1 MNEKTVKILGKE
13 VRLRYCAATENG
25 FETIREKSISKMDFT
40 KQEDLITLAVCAI
53 VAAYARTEEEPPVT
67 SQDII
72 YDCTP
77 TEIVDL
83 VTAVIELRNEWYK
96 VPSVVETGEETQSDD
111 EEEEAPKN

>member
-1 MNEKTVKILGKE
+1 MTEKTVNILGKE

-25 FETIREKSISKMDFT
+25 FETIREKSISDMDFT

-53 VAAYARTEEEPPVT
+53 VAAYAKTNEQPPVT

-77 TEIVDL
+77 AEIISL

-96 VPSVVETGEETQSDD
+96 VPSVVETGEETPSDE

>member
-1 MNEKTVKILGKE
+1 MTEKTVNILGKE
-13 VRLRYCAATENG
+13 VRMRYCAATENG
-25 FETIREKSISKMDFT
+25 FETIREKSISDMDFT

-53 VAAYARTEEEPPVT
+53 VAAYAKTNEVPPVT

-77 TEIVDL
+77 AEIISL

-96 VPSVVETGEETQSDD
+96 VPSVVETGEETQSD

>member
-1 MNEKTVKILGKE
+1 
-13 VRLRYCAATENG
+13 
-25 FETIREKSISKMDFT
+25 
-40 KQEDLITLAVCAI
+40 
-53 VAAYARTEEEPPVT
+53 VT

-77 TEIVDL
+77 AEIVEL